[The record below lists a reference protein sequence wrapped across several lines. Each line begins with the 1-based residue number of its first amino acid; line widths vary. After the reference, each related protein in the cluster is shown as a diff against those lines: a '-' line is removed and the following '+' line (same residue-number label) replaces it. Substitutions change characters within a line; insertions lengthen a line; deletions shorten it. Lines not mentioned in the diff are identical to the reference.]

1 MIKLGKG
8 LSMKTKNKVHDAAAY
23 PYQMGEPILIDAN
36 IWLYLLPPASQPTSS
51 WAAAYSGTFSRLL
64 QAKAQPVVDALILS
78 EYLNRYVRLEYDAA
92 WKTLYP
98 KFKDFRQAADGSSV
112 LHSAVAEV
120 KQILKNSA
128 SRDTPLEQID
138 LPAVLGA
145 VQSGTVDFN
154 DGLLIENCRLNGW
167 KLLTHDGDMTVGGI
181 EVLTRNKK
189 LLSACP

>member
-1 MIKLGKG
+1 
-8 LSMKTKNKVHDAAAY
+8 MKTKNKAHDAAAY
-23 PYQMGEPILIDAN
+23 PYKMGEPIIIDAN
-36 IWLYLLPPASQPTSS
+36 IWLYLLPPTSQPTPT

-78 EYLNRYVRLEYDAA
+78 EYLNRYVRIEFDAS
-92 WKTLYP
+92 WKSVYP
-98 KFKDFRQAADGSSV
+98 KFKDFRQSADGSSV
-112 LHSAVAEV
+112 LQAAVAEV
-120 KQILKNSA
+120 KQILKTSA
-128 SRDTPLEQID
+128 SRDTPIERID
-138 LPAVLGA
+138 MPAVLGA

-154 DGLLIENCRLNGW
+154 DGLLIESCRLNGW